1 MFKLKNKILVKPKFA
16 LGLLCSVVLSTLI
29 FQNCS
34 KGVLQDSSS
43 AASSSAADTV
53 SSQNKGTSVGVVT
66 TRQVFNSVLSVTKL
80 DIGKIDPQ
88 VVSSDRYVLGNAI
101 SDTGTPD
108 SVNGPMWM
116 AITNLTG
123 LVCIDLI
130 KDESARVKQGLSA
143 NFIVEVNL
151 WSAPPQVTDAAIKSV
166 AHRMARSFWGRN
178 ETDDE
183 MAQIIATMSSAFA
196 DVRAPAAAP
205 ATALDPKKDPAN
217 PNTSRMMYFLC
228 AAMLASM
235 ETHKR

>member
-1 MFKLKNKILVKPKFA
+1 MIEFKRKILVKPKFA
-16 LGLLCSVVLSTLI
+16 LGLLFSAVLSTLV

-43 AASSSAADTV
+43 A
-53 SSQNKGTSVGVVT
+53 SQSGSNYAQSNSNAVGVVT
-66 TRQVFNSVLSVTKL
+66 TRQVFDSVLSVTKL
-80 DIGKIDPQ
+80 NISKLDPA
-88 VVSSDRYVLGNAI
+88 VVANDRFVLANAI
-101 SDTGTPD
+101 SDSGAPE

-123 LVCIDLI
+123 LVCIDLV
-130 KDESARVKQGLSA
+130 KDEAARVKQGLSP

-151 WSAPPQVTDAAIKSV
+151 WSAAPSVTDASIKAV

-178 ETDDE
+178 ETDEE

-196 DVRAPAAAP
+196 DVRAPASAP
-205 ATALDPKKDPAN
+205 ATPLDPKKDAVD

-228 AAMLASM
+228 SAMLASM